1 MKKIFRGFS
10 KLLAVL
16 LIFSIT
22 ACTNKN
28 LTMKDR
34 EGNEFKVPESIERI
48 ISTAPSNTEILVEL
62 GLSDNLVLVDDYSVG
77 IEGLKEDIETMDF
90 FNLNAEEIIA
100 KDPDLIVVSGFSVI
114 GDEDPYKTFSDA
126 GITVVYIPVSNTIND
141 IYEDIIFMGNLTN
154 KSDKANE
161 IVDKMKSEV
170 EAIKEVG
177 NKIENKKSVYFEIGS
192 GGQLY
197 TFGNGNFLNEM
208 IEIVGAK
215 NVFKDQEGWLAVS
228 EEAVISS
235 NPDVIL
241 TNIPSYDGF
250 NSVDDIKSRVG
261 FEHVNAILNG
271 DVYGIDNNSSS
282 RGTHNIVKSLKE
294 IAKAVYP
301 NEYK

>member
-1 MKKIFRGFS
+1 MKKILKGFS
-10 KLLAVL
+10 KILVVL

-22 ACTNKN
+22 ACTNKIV
-28 LTMKDR
+28 TMKDR
-34 EGNEFKVPESIERI
+34 EGNEFKLPKSIDRI

-77 IEGLKEDIETMDF
+77 IEGLKEDVETMDF

-170 EAIKEVG
+170 EDIKEVG

-192 GGQLY
+192 AGQLY
-197 TFGNGNFLNEM
+197 TFGSGNFLNEM
-208 IEIVGAK
+208 IEIVGAE

-241 TNIPSYDGF
+241 TNIPSYDNF
-250 NSVDDIKSRVG
+250 NSIDDIKSRTG
-261 FEHVNAILNG
+261 FENVNAILNG
-271 DVYGIDNNSSS
+271 DVYGIDNDSSS
-282 RGTHNIVKSLKE
+282 RGTHKIVNALKE
-294 IAKAVYP
+294 MAKVIYP
-301 NEYK
+301 DEYK